1 MMSSNTLGNTD
12 FNPINGVVPPPKG
25 KATLPK
31 ADKVKLTNNQ
41 PDKFERATSP
51 RKTTD
56 DAETTTTVAE
66 PKKDVLPLVLGAIG
80 AVTGITA
87 LAVAFFKKP
96 AEGAK
101 VVDEAAQKEIKALQG
116 QITNLS
122 ADATKQ
128 AETLTQHGGDLW
140 KHQVEIDSKASGIVY
155 DAEIKTLTDAIVGVS
170 LRLTDV
176 EAGQQQQ
183 AQQLSVL
190 ELAQEAINSI
200 FGKAK
205 VDIQAIQEQ
214 LAEIDPRIAG
224 GTIRVSEKI
233 KPLFSF
239 GEYNVNNEA
248 QIKFRN
254 SALGQSVSNLHNQAM
269 KYRDDNTQI
278 PTIQSMDIIKKSFEH
293 LRETNTQESP
303 VGLYDLKLKI
313 QGSSNPVDPYDK
325 QLRAFVET
333 LEGIEHYY
341 STGKVDL
348 LKSNAYFS
356 KKELLIE
363 AKKVLTAAQT
373 NEIEKTKTAQANLM
387 TWLENIFTK
396 TKPEIFEMNTNGKK
410 PLKTLPAPHS
420 DSDWVGR
427 DKFFEGDKPLA
438 ELTQTLLGKGFKAG
452 ADAENPNTLTDV
464 AILSDAVNAL
474 RRALMKEQDYFTLG
488 EGVVLNPP
496 KGSLRNQLARTLNRI
511 AKTLIPITD
520 EAIEAGRVPL
530 RAVEVDPKK
539 PYLPDKMWNARLNG
553 NEDGVKAVTAQMFEE
568 LREALVSDFMGKN
581 LLPRFDG
588 PEIDREVASFIVG
601 YYPEAKTEAIA
612 PQAFETIAQ
621 RGRNL
626 PQGSNFVQSVIN
638 QFFEGVYK
646 SESNVDALPHSLTEF
661 YDVTSQLLTLKLV
674 ENPAEKEWQNSSFNA
689 VLKYAKETGPNGHP
703 CNKVEDFYQLASW
716 EHFPTLK
723 EKVQA
728 VISARTESVEK
739 VKAAQT
745 ELMAFLKDKFYKPE
759 AQAPA

>member
-1 MMSSNTLGNTD
+1 M
-12 FNPINGVVPPPKG
+12 
-25 KATLPK
+25 
-31 ADKVKLTNNQ
+31 
-41 PDKFERATSP
+41 
-51 RKTTD
+51 
-56 DAETTTTVAE
+56 
-66 PKKDVLPLVLGAIG
+66 PLVLGAIG

-116 QITNLS
+116 QITSLS

-128 AETLTQHGGDLW
+128 AETLAQHGGDLW

-155 DAEIKTLTDAIVGVS
+155 DAERNTLKNEIVGVS
-170 LRLTDV
+170 LRLAGV

-239 GEYNVNNEA
+239 GEYNVSTEA
-248 QIKFRN
+248 QIEFRN

-293 LRETNTQESP
+293 LRDTNTQGSP

-387 TWLENIFTK
+387 TWLEGIFTK

-420 DSDWVGR
+420 DSDWVR
-427 DKFFEGDKPLA
+427 DQKLLEGDKPLA
-438 ELTQTLLGKGFKAG
+438 ELTQTLLGSGFTM
-452 ADAENPNTLTDV
+452 AEHPYMMGDV
-464 AILSDAVNAL
+464 STLSDAIGAL
-474 RRALMKEQDYFTLG
+474 RRALVAEQGYTLENG
-488 EGVVLNPP
+488 VLQAPEGS
-496 KGSLRNQLARTLNRI
+496 GRNQLARTLNRI
-511 AKTLIPITD
+511 AKTLISID
-520 EAIEAGRVPL
+520 DKAIEGGLVPL
-530 RAVEVDPKK
+530 RVVEGNVKNLD
-539 PYLPDKMWNARLNG
+539 LPTQLWNARLDG
-553 NEDGVKAVTAQMFEE
+553 DEDGVKAVTAQMFEE
-568 LREALVSDFMGKN
+568 LRSALVS
-581 LLPRFDG
+581 
-588 PEIDREVASFIVG
+588 SFF
-601 YYPEAKTEAIA
+601 A
-612 PQAFETIAQ
+612 
-621 RGRNL
+621 
-626 PQGSNFVQSVIN
+626 
-638 QFFEGVYK
+638 
-646 SESNVDALPHSLTEF
+646 
-661 YDVTSQLLTLKLV
+661 
-674 ENPAEKEWQNSSFNA
+674 ENPLSFPEKENYA
-689 VLKYAKETGPNGHP
+689 GGVLKFVNQSYPSYPRVSTTCYDTITTKGNELSKGLDFTQTLTNQLFDDLEASKMMDNPHVLFSMWELATKCIDTLPTSNTNKQNWDASPFPKVLDYAAWHTHESKARVGRMS
-703 CNKVEDFYQLASW
+703 EDAQIALANW
-716 EHFPTLK
+716 KDFPELK

-739 VKAAQT
+739 VKTAQT
-745 ELMAFLKDKFYKPE
+745 ALMAFLKDKFYKPE